1 MKSSAAQPKTS
12 DMVLVHKVFRRE
24 FVLVPRLVRSTPDGD
39 VSRARL
45 VGAHLADM
53 VNALRHHHDAERD
66 LVWPRLAQRAPL
78 APELAD
84 ALASA
89 HAAHRSLIAE
99 LDGLLPL
106 WLESAEADIA
116 AVVADIVD
124 ELAAGL
130 AAHLDAVESTVL
142 PVVERH
148 FSGTEWL
155 QLGLRAACW
164 IPLTRMAVMLGAML
178 EDATPE
184 ERSGLLA
191 RVPGPARMLYRTIG
205 QQQYDREMA
214 TLRRSLVA
222 A

>member
-1 MKSSAAQPKTS
+1 MKSSATQPKTS

-24 FVLVPRLVRSTPDGD
+24 FVLVPRLVRATAEGD
-39 VSRARL
+39 TQRARL
-45 VGAHLADM
+45 VGTHLTDM
-53 VNALRHHHDAERD
+53 INALRHHHDAESD

-78 APELAD
+78 APELAQ
-84 ALASA
+84 ALAAA
-89 HAAHRSLIAE
+89 HAAHRALIAE

-106 WLESAEADIA
+106 WLASAEADIA
-116 AVVADIVD
+116 AVVADIVE

-130 AAHLDAVESTVL
+130 AAHLDAVERAVL

-148 FSGTEWL
+148 FSGAEWL

-178 EDATPE
+178 EDATPD

-191 RVPGPARMLYRTIG
+191 RVPAPARMLYRTVG
-205 QQQYDREMA
+205 QQQYNREMA
-214 TLRRSLVA
+214 ALRRTLVA